1 MKPGLKLNL
10 GLALID
16 LRTTGSSWRLEFR
29 APLVIRNKIFKK
41 IDKKSKQLTEKG
53 STVGSKNTKISQ
65 ENT

>member
-10 GLALID
+10 GLALIID

-29 APLVIRNKIFKK
+29 APLIIRNKILKK

-53 STVGSKNTKISQ
+53 STGGSKNTKIS
-65 ENT
+65 